1 MSHSLAVEARGV
13 GVALGSRRHRRD
25 ILRDL
30 DIHLPTGSVT
40 GLFGPSGCGK
50 TTLMRTL
57 AGLQRHTGEV
67 TVLGHPAGAAALRG
81 RVGYVTQSPSL
92 YPELSVDENLA
103 YFARLAGGRATG
115 VVEKLGLAEVRRQPV
130 AELSGGQ
137 RGRASLGAALVGDP
151 ELLIMDEPTVA
162 DPVIRAQLGHLPRAA
177 DEGRTLLAPVTFGG
191 GGPRPACS
199 CAAGGH
205 LAGTPADLSPVPA
218 PPVSRTPSS
227 PSSGRPTQSH
237 ALLATTAASCATPRR
252 SCRQHPARRPVALL
266 TLFHYIYDGNPQLR
280 LRRSSYDRHP
290 AAVADVHRLR

>member
-115 VVEKLGLAEVRRQPV
+115 VVEKLRLAEARRQPV

-151 ELLIMDEPTVA
+151 ELLIMDEPTVGL
-162 DPVIRAQLGHLPRAA
+162 DPVIRAQLWDTFRGLA
-177 DEGRTLLAPVTFGG
+177 DEGRTLLV
-191 GGPRPACS
+191 S
-199 CAAGGH
+199 SHVMEEAGRCDRLLLMRRG
-205 LAGTPADLSPVPA
+205 AVIWQGTPADLLA
-218 PPVSRTPSS
+218 RT
-227 PSSGRPTQSH
+227 G
-237 ALLATTAASCATPRR
+237 ATSFEDAF
-252 SCRQHPARRPVALL
+252 L
-266 TLFHYIYDGNPQLR
+266 TVIRETD
-280 LRRSSYDRHP
+280 S
-290 AAVADVHRLR
+290 